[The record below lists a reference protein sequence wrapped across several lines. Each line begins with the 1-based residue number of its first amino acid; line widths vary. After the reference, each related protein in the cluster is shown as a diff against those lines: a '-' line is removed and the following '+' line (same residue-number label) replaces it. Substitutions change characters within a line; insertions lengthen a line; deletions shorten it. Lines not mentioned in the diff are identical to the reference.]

1 MSLEKHGSLL
11 PVGADFPLL
20 KSYLMFR
27 SIDFNMFLD
36 AAIKDT
42 TISKEKMREDIAN
55 YRAVSLFT
63 SWESFF
69 VVN

>member
-11 PVGADFPLL
+11 SVGAESPLL
-20 KSYLMFR
+20 TPYLISC

-36 AAIKDT
+36 AAIKNT
-42 TISKEKMREDIAN
+42 TIPKEKMRDDVAN
-55 YRAVSLFT
+55 YRAVSLST
-63 SWESFF
+63 SWELLC